1 MSTLIATEAMLYNS
15 EIIEPLNKAI
25 LRKNALK
32 KKTDLLITDHD
43 LTQHPPTYK
52 RPNQFNSLGAYS
64 AKAAFEAQGLQ
75 DMRGK
80 SAL

>member
-32 KKTDLLITDHD
+32 KKTHL
-43 LTQHPPTYK
+43 QHPPTYK
-52 RPNQFNSLGAYS
+52 RPTQFNSLGAYS